1 MDDYEPPDRVYGVDF
16 SADRERAGEKIW
28 VAEAVVD
35 DGLRV
40 TCSEPLVEFL
50 DVERQREHAIPA
62 LTEWLAGLEDVAVG
76 MDFPFSLPGDVL
88 AADEWPEFLR
98 RLPGWADD
106 PSDLARECE
115 ARAELEGDASE
126 VLRETE
132 EPLGALCPYNRRLRA
147 QTFYGQR
154 DVLRPLV
161 LADAVRC
168 APMQSPHADRPTLVE
183 VYPAGTFDRLGAHD
197 LNYKGEGDDAREH
210 RDANLAALTDAG
222 VAVEEAA
229 QDRALGDEAGDALDA
244 VTAAV
249 AVHQHARDPAD
260 LQTDDDV
267 RRIEG
272 HIYV

>member
-1 MDDYEPPDRVYGVDF
+1 MDGYEPPERVYGVDF

-28 VAEAVVD
+28 IAEAVVE

-40 TCSEPLVEFL
+40 VSSEPLVEFL
-50 DVERQREHAIPA
+50 GVERQREVAIPA
-62 LTEWLAGLEDVAVG
+62 LTEWLAGLEGVAVG
-76 MDFPFSLPGDVL
+76 LDFPFSLPDEVI
-88 AADEWPEFLR
+88 AAEEWPEFLR

-161 LADAVRC
+161 LADAARA
-168 APMQSPHADRPTLVE
+168 APMQAPVAGRPTLLE

-210 RDANLAALTDAG
+210 RDANLAALADAG
-222 VAVEEAA
+222 IVVEEAA
-229 QDRALGDEAGDALDA
+229 QERALDDEDGDALDA

-249 AVHQHARDPAD
+249 AAHQHARDPAD
-260 LQTDDDV
+260 LHTDDGV